1 MEVRQTEP
9 FAAWLR
15 SLQDPRAKARVL
27 VRIERLIQG
36 NPGDVR
42 PVGSNVSELRIH
54 SGPGYR
60 VYIQQKG
67 RTLLLLLAGGT
78 KSTQAGDIK
87 TAIRLAKAI
96 EATDP

>member
-15 SLQDPRAKARVL
+15 SLRDPRAKARVL
-27 VRIERLIQG
+27 VRIERLIHG

-60 VYIQQKG
+60 VYIQQQG
-67 RTLLLLLAGGT
+67 RRLLLLLAGGT
-78 KSTQAGDIK
+78 KSTQAEDIK

-96 EATDP
+96 EATDS